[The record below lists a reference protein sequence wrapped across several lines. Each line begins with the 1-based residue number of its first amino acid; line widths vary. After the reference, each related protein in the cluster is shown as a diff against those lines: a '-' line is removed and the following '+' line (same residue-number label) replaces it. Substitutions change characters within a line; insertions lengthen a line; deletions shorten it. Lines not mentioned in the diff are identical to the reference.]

1 MNGSIGSVSRIQC
14 NLLQRLSQ
22 VTGSELDTPFP
33 VPSGRYPQGVESF
46 IDSPIFMTA
55 VHIQGY
61 VNLVFTFMNDS
72 EVAEG

>member
-1 MNGSIGSVSRIQC
+1 MGPVSRIPC
-14 NLLQRLSQ
+14 NLVQGLSQ
-22 VTGSELDTPFP
+22 VTGTELDTPFP
-33 VPSGRYPQGVESF
+33 VQSGRDPQGVESF
-46 IDSPIFMTA
+46 IDSSIFMTA